1 MTYKETTDY
10 LFNQV
15 PMFERQGASGYKKGL
30 QNTLALDEHFGHPHR
45 SYHTIHIGGTNGKGS
60 CSHTISAILQCCG
73 YRVGLYTSPHL
84 LDFKERIKIN
94 GTPISEEYVVDF
106 VEQGRSLFEEMNPS
120 FFEITTAMAFKYFK
134 DMEVDIAIIEVGLG
148 GNLDCTNI
156 ITPLLSIITNISY
169 DHTQLLG
176 SRLEEIAIEK
186 AGIIKRGVPVV
197 IGESTE
203 ETRYVF
209 ESKARERKTKIIFA
223 EDNPYIRETEHSP
236 EGPLYKTRNMGNIFG
251 DLRGIYQEK
260 NANTILAAIKILGDL
275 GFVAE
280 ISEDN
285 NPEKNT
291 KEIKQGFAHVAEYT
305 GLMGRWQKI
314 KEAPQVVCDT
324 GHNTGGWAYLSKQLS
339 SIECKH
345 LHIIFGMLND
355 KDCQSVISM
364 LPKNATYYFAKP
376 DTKRGMDSDVIEE
389 LARLQG
395 LQGNSYES
403 VKEAYKAAMYNAS
416 HNDFIFIGG
425 STYIVA
431 DFLKDCI

>member
-1 MTYKETTDY
+1 
-10 LFNQV
+10 
-15 PMFERQGASGYKKGL
+15 
-30 QNTLALDEHFGHPHR
+30 
-45 SYHTIHIGGTNGKGS
+45 
-60 CSHTISAILQCCG
+60 
-73 YRVGLYTSPHL
+73 
-84 LDFKERIKIN
+84 
-94 GTPISEEYVVDF
+94 
-106 VEQGRSLFEEMNPS
+106 
-120 FFEITTAMAFKYFK
+120 
-134 DMEVDIAIIEVGLG
+134 
-148 GNLDCTNI
+148 
-156 ITPLLSIITNISY
+156 
-169 DHTQLLG
+169 
-176 SRLEEIAIEK
+176 
-186 AGIIKRGVPVV
+186 
-197 IGESTE
+197 
-203 ETRYVF
+203 
-209 ESKARERKTKIIFA
+209 
-223 EDNPYIRETEHSP
+223 
-236 EGPLYKTRNMGNIFG
+236 MGNIFG

-376 DTKRGMDSDVIEE
+376 DTKRGMDADVIEE

-395 LQGNSYES
+395 LQGNRYGS
-403 VKEAYKAAMYNAS
+403 VKEAYKAAMYKAS
-416 HNDFIFIGG
+416 HNDFIFVGG

-431 DFLKDCI
+431 EFLKDCI